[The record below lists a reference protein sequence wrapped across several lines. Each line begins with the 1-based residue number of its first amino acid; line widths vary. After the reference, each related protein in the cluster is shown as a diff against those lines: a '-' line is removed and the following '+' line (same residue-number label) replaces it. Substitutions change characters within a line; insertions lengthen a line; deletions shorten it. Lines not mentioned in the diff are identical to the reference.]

1 MHAAH
6 TAETEQATRDTED
19 CASTT
24 SAPGDGFARKDAAP
38 STVGLVSG
46 CRKEDF
52 MSTASEFIKK
62 YKLSPDEFTLE
73 EQLPLFIEEMQ
84 RGLDGEDS
92 SMLMI
97 PTYLQ
102 PKEDLARDHKIICA
116 DMGGTNLRIC
126 AAHFAKNGEFIM
138 SDVTRY
144 IMPGVEEE
152 LDADTFFQTLAELIA
167 PYCSISHD
175 LVISFAY
182 RTKVTPDIDGEIVEI
197 TKEVK
202 VNGSP
207 GKLIAKEMKAA
218 FENLGI
224 PDMNIIVIN
233 DSVAVSVAGR
243 GDHLDEG
250 YGTSTGTILGTGSNS
265 CYVEDNA
272 NIHKVPDLPPGTM
285 VINTEAGS
293 YNLMPRGALDVEFDE
308 ATLNPGIGIAE
319 KMTSGGYIGPFV
331 ELVLRRAAAEDV
343 FSTKALEEMEPESLH
358 TSDVDAFLRDG
369 SGLIAEFMVNDEDEA
384 AAREILQAIV
394 DRAAKLVAL
403 QMAGCAIKGYKTNDR
418 ALLTIEGSMYTK
430 MHGMREA
437 VQGYLLPFLKQNGI
451 EGTVVEPEH
460 AVIKGCA
467 IAGLSAWY

>member
-1 MHAAH
+1 
-6 TAETEQATRDTED
+6 
-19 CASTT
+19 
-24 SAPGDGFARKDAAP
+24 
-38 STVGLVSG
+38 
-46 CRKEDF
+46 
-52 MSTASEFIKK
+52 MSTASEFISK
-62 YKLSPDEFTLE
+62 YKLSPEEFTLE
-73 EQLPLFIEEMQ
+73 EQLPMFLEEMEK
-84 RGLDGEDS
+84 GLAGEDS

-102 PKEDLARDHKIICA
+102 PKEDLARDHEIICA

-126 AAHFAKNGEFIM
+126 AAHFNKDGEFVM
-138 SDVTRY
+138 SDVSRY

-152 LDADTFFQTLAELIA
+152 LDADTFFQTLATLIA
-167 PYCSISHD
+167 PYCSISKD

-218 FENLGI
+218 FESIGI

-243 GDHLDEG
+243 GDHLGEG
-250 YGTSTGTILGTGSNS
+250 FGTSTGTILGTGSNS
-265 CYVEDNA
+265 CYIEENA
-272 NIHKVPDLPPGTM
+272 NITKVPGLPADGTM

-293 YNLMPRGALDVEFDE
+293 YNRMPRGELDILFDE
-308 ATLNPGIGIAE
+308 NTLNPGIGISE
-319 KMTSGGYIGPFV
+319 KMTSGGYIGPFT
-331 ELVLRRAAAEDV
+331 ELALRTAAEEGV
-343 FSTKALEEMEPESLH
+343 FNTDALQDMEEGSL
-358 TSDVDAFLRDG
+358 TTADVDAFLRDG
-369 SGLIAEFMVNDEDEA
+369 SGRLAQYMTNEEDAA
-384 AAREILQAIV
+384 AAREILQAII

-403 QMAGCAIKGYKTNDR
+403 QMAGCAVKGHKTNNR

-430 MHGMREA
+430 MNGMREA
-437 VQGYLLPFLKQNGI
+437 VQGYLIPFLEKNGI
-451 EGTVVEPEH
+451 EATVVEPSD
-460 AVIKGCA
+460 AVMKGCA

>member
-1 MHAAH
+1 MHRAH
-6 TAETEQATRDTED
+6 PALR
-19 CASTT
+19 
-24 SAPGDGFARKDAAP
+24 RKH
-38 STVGLVSG
+38 
-46 CRKEDF
+46 
-52 MSTASEFIKK
+52 MSTASEFVKK
-62 YKLSPDEFTLE
+62 YRLSPEEFTLE
-73 EQLPLFIEEMQ
+73 EQLPIFLEEMKL
-84 RGLDGEDS
+84 GLEGQPS

-102 PKEDLARDHKIICA
+102 PKEDLARNHEIICA

-126 AAHFAKNGEFIM
+126 AAHFDEDGKFVI
-138 SDVTRY
+138 SDMTRY

-167 PYCSISHD
+167 PYCSISKD

-224 PDMNIIVIN
+224 PGMNIIVIN
-233 DSVAVSVAGR
+233 DSVAVSVSGR
-243 GDHLDEG
+243 GEHLNEG
-250 YGTSTGTILGTGSNS
+250 FGTSTGTILGTGSNS
-265 CYVEDNA
+265 CYVEANA
-272 NIHKVPDLPPGTM
+272 NITKVPDLPKGGTM

-293 YNLMPRGALDVEFDE
+293 YNKMPRGELDIEFDE
-308 ATLNPGIGIAE
+308 ATLNPGIGISE
-319 KMTSGGYIGPFV
+319 KMTSGGYIGPFL
-331 ELVLRRAAAEDV
+331 ELVLRRAAEEDV
-343 FSTKALEEMEPESLH
+343 FQTKAILEMEPGQL
-358 TSDVDAFLRDG
+358 TTADVDAYLRDG
-369 SGLIAEFMVNDEDEA
+369 SGLIAEYMVDEKDDEA
-384 AAREILQAIV
+384 VRTILNAVI

-403 QMAGCAIKGYKTNDR
+403 QMAGCAIKGYKTSDK
-418 ALLTIEGSMYTK
+418 ALLTIEGSMYQK

-437 VQGYLLPFLKQNGI
+437 VQGYLLPFLEKNGI
-451 EGTVVEPEH
+451 SGTVVEPSH